1 MPVFCCLVRVA
12 VIETAHRT
20 WKVRVLPLNH
30 TRNKN
35 TLAEKII
42 FGNLKKLYNNDMILN
57 FITKIILFFGLLL
70 GIHTPTKA
78 PVVLPTPENLVAT
91 SSQSTSMVNLVKPIA
106 TTTTQTSKPTIK
118 PVIKATSTPPVQT
131 PPPVTSQIPSIPFE
145 TINENTRKAV
155 VNIFCTQTTG
165 SLSPITGSGII
176 ISEDGL
182 ILTNAHVAQFF
193 LLKNFNNQK
202 NFITC
207 TIRTGSPAY
216 PTYTAE
222 LVYIPPEWIAEHK
235 GDIVLES
242 PKGTG
247 EYDYAFLRIT
257 GRTDGTTAP
266 TSLPFIPINLIEFT
280 EVGTPAVLVSYPA
293 GFLGGQSIVQGLYQ
307 SSAVISIS
315 DRFTFGEGTVDRI
328 SLGGSVVAQKGSSG
342 GAVVDGTG
350 SLIGLISISS
360 DGNTTG
366 ERDLSAITLSYIN
379 RDLIKNAN
387 TTLASIAS
395 DSASF
400 ATTFNTNV
408 APGLTKALSDVILK
422 K

>member
-1 MPVFCCLVRVA
+1 
-12 VIETAHRT
+12 
-20 WKVRVLPLNH
+20 
-30 TRNKN
+30 
-35 TLAEKII
+35 
-42 FGNLKKLYNNDMILN
+42 MILN
-57 FITKIILFFGLLL
+57 LLTKVILFLGLIF
-70 GIHTPTKA
+70 GIHTSTEA
-78 PVVLPTPENLVAT
+78 PVVLPNPESPIAT
-91 SSQSTSMVNLVKPIA
+91 SSQTTSKVALAKPTA
-106 TTTTQTSKPTIK
+106 TTTPKVSKPTTK
-118 PVIKATSTPPVQT
+118 PAVNVTSTQKTPETSSTPVATLPVITEPT
-131 PPPVTSQIPSIPFE
+131 IPFE
-145 TINENTRKAV
+145 TINENARKAV
-155 VNIFCTQTTG
+155 VNILCTVQNSS
-165 SLSPITGSGII
+165 SLSPITGSGIVV
-176 ISEDGL
+176 SSDGL

-202 NFITC
+202 DFLTC
-207 TIRTGSPAY
+207 TIRTGNPAY

-222 LVYIPPEWIAEHK
+222 LVYISPQWIAAHK
-235 GDIVLES
+235 GDIILES

-280 EVGTPAVLVSYPA
+280 EIGTPAVLVSYPA

-307 SSAVISIS
+307 SSAVINIT
-315 DRFTFGEGTVDRI
+315 DRFTFGEGTVDRL

-350 SLIGLISISS
+350 KLIGLISISS

-387 TTLASIAS
+387 TTISSIAS
-395 DSASF
+395 NSASF
-400 ATTFNTNV
+400 AATFNANI
-408 APGLTKALSDVILK
+408 APGLTQALSDVILK

>member
-1 MPVFCCLVRVA
+1 
-12 VIETAHRT
+12 
-20 WKVRVLPLNH
+20 
-30 TRNKN
+30 
-35 TLAEKII
+35 
-42 FGNLKKLYNNDMILN
+42 MILN
-57 FITKIILFFGLLL
+57 LLTKVILFLGLIF
-70 GIHTPTKA
+70 GIHTSTEA
-78 PVVLPTPENLVAT
+78 PAVLPIPENTIATSSPNIQEVALVAT
-91 SSQSTSMVNLVKPIA
+91 TTPESIKDSREPVVTKVHLAPKIIPKPA
-106 TTTTQTSKPTIK
+106 
-118 PVIKATSTPPVQT
+118 VITPPAT
-131 PPPVTSQIPSIPFE
+131 PPSLSFE
-145 TINENTRKAV
+145 TINQNARKAV
-155 VNIFCTQTTG
+155 VNILCTQSSG
-165 SLSPITGSGII
+165 SLSPITGSGIVV
-176 ISEDGL
+176 SSDGL

-202 NFITC
+202 DFLTC
-207 TIRTGSPAY
+207 TIRTGNPAY
-216 PTYTAE
+216 PAYTAE
-222 LVYIPPEWIAEHK
+222 LVYISPQWIAAHK

-247 EYDYAFLRIT
+247 EYDYAFLRIA
-257 GRTDGTTAP
+257 GKIDGALAP

-280 EVGTPAVLVSYPA
+280 EIGTPAVLVSYPA

-307 SSAVISIS
+307 SSAVINIT
-315 DRFTFGEGTVDRI
+315 DRFTFGENTVDRL

-350 SLIGLISISS
+350 TLIGLISISS

-387 TTLASIAS
+387 TTLSSIAS
-395 DSASF
+395 NSAVF
-400 ATTFNTNV
+400 AATFNASV

>member
-1 MPVFCCLVRVA
+1 MF
-12 VIETAHRT
+12 
-20 WKVRVLPLNH
+20 LN
-30 TRNKN
+30 
-35 TLAEKII
+35 L
-42 FGNLKKLYNNDMILN
+42 
-57 FITKIILFFGLLL
+57 ITKIILFFGLLF
-70 GIHTPTKA
+70 GIHTSTEA
-78 PVVLPTPENLVAT
+78 PAVLPSPENTVAT
-91 SSQSTSMVNLVKPIA
+91 SSQSTPVVTLAKPVA
-106 TTTTQTSKPTIK
+106 TTTKTTKPLIK
-118 PVIKATSTPPVQT
+118 PITKATSTPAVQT
-131 PPPVTSQIPSIPFE
+131 PPLVVTPPAPSIPFE
-145 TINENTRKAV
+145 TINTNARKAV
-155 VNIFCTQTTG
+155 VNILCTQANG
-165 SLSPITGSGII
+165 ALSPITGSGIVV
-176 ISEDGL
+176 SNDGL

-193 LLKNFNNQK
+193 LLKDFNNQK
-202 NFITC
+202 NFLTC
-207 TIRTGSPAY
+207 IIRTGNPAY

-222 LVYIPPEWIAEHK
+222 LVYISPEWIAEHK
-235 GDIVLES
+235 GDIILES

-280 EVGTPAVLVSYPA
+280 EIGTPAVLVSYPA

-307 SSAVISIS
+307 SSAVINIS
-315 DRFTFGEGTVDRI
+315 DRFTFGEGTVDLI

-342 GAVVDGTG
+342 GAVVDGG
-350 SLIGLISISS
+350 GKLIGLISISS

-387 TTLASIAS
+387 TTLSSIAS
-395 DSASF
+395 NSASF
-400 ATTFNTNV
+400 AATFNTDI

>member
-1 MPVFCCLVRVA
+1 M
-12 VIETAHRT
+12 
-20 WKVRVLPLNH
+20 
-30 TRNKN
+30 
-35 TLAEKII
+35 I
-42 FGNLKKLYNNDMILN
+42 FSIL
-57 FITKIILFFGLLL
+57 TKIFLFFTLLF
-70 GIHTPTKA
+70 GFAPKEAPFATP
-78 PVVLPTPENLVAT
+78 VT
-91 SSQSTSMVNLVKPIA
+91 STEWVS
-106 TTTTQTSKPTIK
+106 TTTPQTITPLASTTPKVTTKPTIK
-118 PVIKATSTPPVQT
+118 QVKSVIPKATSTPVVTQT
-131 PPPVTSQIPSIPFE
+131 PPPNVTPPAPSIPFE
-145 TINENTRKAV
+145 TINENARKAV
-155 VNIFCTQTTG
+155 VNILCTQANG
-165 SLSPITGSGII
+165 ALSPITGSGIVV
-176 ISEDGL
+176 SSDGL

-193 LLKNFNNQK
+193 LLKDFNGQK

-207 TIRTGSPAY
+207 NIRTGSPAY

-222 LVYIPPEWIAEHK
+222 LVYISPEWIAAHK

-307 SSAVISIS
+307 SSAVINVS

-350 SLIGLISISS
+350 KLIGLISISS
-360 DGNTTG
+360 DGSTTG

-395 DSASF
+395 NSASF
-400 ATTFNTNV
+400 ATSFNTNV